1 MPTEI
6 ENTVQILSDF
16 ASNRLPEFI
25 LRLLLIVVLFIVGRW
40 LARWLGNAVERWLI
54 RSRVDRT
61 VADFLGKV
69 IYISGLVFL
78 VVAALTLLGV
88 PTTSI
93 VAVLGASTLA
103 IGLALQDSL
112 ANLASGLLLIFLKPF
127 KDGDFVTIGSGPVEG
142 AVKHIEFF
150 HTELATVDNRTLLVP
165 NREVMDNPIV
175 NYTNLAFRR
184 IDLTF
189 GIDYG
194 DDIRK
199 AKQILQEIVAGEP
212 RILAEPEPRIAVGEL
227 GDSSVNLICQPY
239 VVPSDYLA
247 VKYELIERVKL
258 RFDEEGVTI
267 PFPQRVLR
275 VVQEGPDGTTTDLGT
290 IAAKLA

>member
-1 MPTEI
+1 MPTDLESF
-6 ENTVQILSDF
+6 VQILTDF

-40 LARWLGNAVERWLI
+40 LARWLGGTVERWLT
-54 RSRVDRT
+54 RSRVDTT
-61 VADFLGKV
+61 VASFLGKTV
-69 IYISGLVFL
+69 YITGLVFL

-88 PTTSI
+88 PTNSI

-127 KDGDFVTIGSGPVEG
+127 KDGDFVAIGDGPVEG

-150 HTELATVDNRTLLVP
+150 HTELAALDNRTLLVP

-175 NYTNLAFRR
+175 NYTNLAYRR
-184 IDLTF
+184 IDLMF
-189 GIDYG
+189 GIDYN
-194 DDIRK
+194 DDLRK
-199 AKQILQEIVAGEP
+199 AKRILQEIIAAEP
-212 RILAEPEPRIAVGEL
+212 RILAEPQPRIAVGEL
-227 GDSSVNLICQPY
+227 GDSSVNLICQPC
-239 VVPSDYLA
+239 VKPADYLA
-247 VKYELIERVKL
+247 VKYELIEKVKL

-267 PFPQRVLR
+267 PYPQRVLR
-275 VVQEGPDGTTTDLGT
+275 VVQEGPDGSTTDLGT
-290 IAAKLA
+290 IVAGMA